1 MEKNYNYIGTNIKLL
16 REKSKIT
23 QKDLA
28 QFLEVDESLISKIE
42 NNHCNIT
49 TDLLEK
55 VATLFG
61 LPSESF
67 WQKQISATPITFSL
81 KQNEITVENLEA
93 ISKVNKIALNLKF
106 MNNLLENSK

>member
-1 MEKNYNYIGTNIKLL
+1 MEKNYNCIGTNIKLL
-16 REKSKIT
+16 REKRKIK

-49 TDLLEK
+49 TDLLDK
-55 VATLFG
+55 VASLFA

-67 WQKQISATPITFSL
+67 WQKQISAPPIAFSL
-81 KQNEITVENLEA
+81 KQNEVTVENLEA
-93 ISKVNKIALNLKF
+93 IIKVNKITLNLKF